1 MLQLPGSHLHP
12 AVPLVA
18 GGLARLFGTAARTP
32 FDILRQRLQVQGTL
46 KDSVY
51 KVRMSRSILIRSSLT
66 QVASQGKGTFGAL
79 RILLKE
85 EGIKGLWTG
94 YSISVMRDAPFA
106 AVYFLSYEVLKS
118 LQAMLISNDADDTE
132 RLKVLPPPPNQQGLF
147 FMRIFNNGTR
157 SLTPQVYNHL
167 LAGAGAGA
175 MAATCTIPL
184 DVIKTRLQTQPT
196 LPPEERSGCHI
207 LIRL

>member
-1 MLQLPGSHLHP
+1 M
-12 AVPLVA
+12 
-18 GGLARLFGTAARTP
+18 
-32 FDILRQRLQVQGTL
+32 
-46 KDSVY
+46 
-51 KVRMSRSILIRSSLT
+51 
-66 QVASQGKGTFGAL
+66 
-79 RILLKE
+79 KE

-132 RLKVLPPPPNQQGLF
+132 RLKVLPPPPSDSSSCGF
-147 FMRIFNNGTR
+147 STY
-157 SLTPQVYNHL
+157 SLAPQVYNHL

-196 LPPEERSGCHI
+196 LPPEERSGSSLDKAGTANHCI
-207 LIRL
+207 FFIEESTRG